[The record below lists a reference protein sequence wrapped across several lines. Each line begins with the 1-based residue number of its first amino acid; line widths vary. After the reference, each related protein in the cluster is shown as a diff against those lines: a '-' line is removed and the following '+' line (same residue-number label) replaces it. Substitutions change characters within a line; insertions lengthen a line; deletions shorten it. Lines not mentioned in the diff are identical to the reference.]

1 MKRTWIVNDWHSP
14 SDAQPLAFVYAVAM
28 ADAPRRRYIRRP
40 DRPVA
45 AVRLALE
52 TDGLVYRKW
61 GGEQRAKSGDWIV
74 DNDGDVYTV
83 DADVFA
89 RTYRQTATG
98 AYVKTTP
105 VWAERATNAG
115 SVETKEGS
123 TQYEPGDYLV
133 SNNSDGSDAYA
144 MKAAKFEDLY
154 TPDDDS

>member
-1 MKRTWIVNDWHSP
+1 MFPKSALPNSQSRT
-14 SDAQPLAFVYAVAM
+14 QPLAIVYAVAM

-45 AVRLALE
+45 AVRLSLE

-61 GGEQRAKSGDWIV
+61 GGDQRAKTGDWIV

-105 VWAERATNAG
+105 VWAERASRAG
-115 SVETKEGS
+115 FVKTKEGS
-123 TQYEPGDYLV
+123 TQYNAGDYIV
-133 SNNSDGSDAYA
+133 SNNS
-144 MKAAKFEDLY
+144 
-154 TPDDDS
+154 

>member
-1 MKRTWIVNDWHSP
+1 MLWD
-14 SDAQPLAFVYAVAM
+14 M
-28 ADAPRRRYIRRP
+28 ADTPRSRYIRRP

-45 AVRLALE
+45 AVRLALD

-61 GGEQRAKSGDWIV
+61 GGQQRAKQGDWIV

-89 RTYRQTATG
+89 RTYRQTAIG

-105 VWAERATNAG
+105 VWAQRAAHAG
-115 SVETKEGS
+115 SVKTIEGS

-133 SNNSDGSDAYA
+133 SNNSDGSDEYA
-144 MKAAKFEDLY
+144 MKAEKFEALY
-154 TPDDDS
+154 VPSGDR